1 MVWRRRESYYHGRQG
16 IRQLATLQ
24 RCGKTVLL
32 IPKYYI
38 TASFDLRHDSLTA
51 PKHTFISL
59 TLILEPRVRSAQQVH
74 PTKHP
79 GLLLI
84 PASSTAASS
93 DHERPPDIL
102 PLLWLLCE
110 HERIKNMY
118 SRDVAP
124 PDPSSCSLG
133 GKTRHPLNESNSV

>member
-1 MVWRRRESYYHGRQG
+1 MVRQNHV
-16 IRQLATLQ
+16 RQLLQ

-38 TASFDLRHDSLTA
+38 TASLRLTTRFFDGAKAYFH
-51 PKHTFISL
+51 FINTSD
-59 TLILEPRVRSAQQVH
+59 TTIEPRVRSAQQVH

-84 PASSTAASS
+84 PASSTAAS

-110 HERIKNMY
+110 HKRMKNMY